1 MYSIYFSWNITGSN
15 EKLVVMYSVPYNHDH
30 YSNWI
35 GVGLFPKSDQTKK
48 FSEMYWG
55 KEYNFKRKEFYYD
68 VDPVMFQGSGFLAVG
83 TCGTDHKP
91 TIKVLK
97 FELS

>member
-1 MYSIYFSWNITGSN
+1 
-15 EKLVVMYSVPYNHDH
+15 MYSVPYNHDH

-97 FELS
+97 ELS